1 MDYAFSQKRNKSKDK
16 RKEKKK
22 HPYKKGGRERTIVFD
37 KSEEKKNQK

>member
-22 HPYKKGGRERTIVFD
+22 YPYKKGGRRRTIILD
-37 KSEEKKNQK
+37 NSAEKKVQK